1 MGCRGEGGDW
11 GLPDGITRQ
20 RELVGYMVENR
31 VQAVWLG
38 IQREVTPGDGSMEVV
53 RLTQD
58 HCLNLF
64 KIRMLM
70 SILVNV

>member
-20 RELVGYMVENR
+20 RELVGYMEENR

-38 IQREVTPGDGSMEVV
+38 IQREVTPWRWVNGSGKAN
-53 RLTQD
+53 T
-58 HCLNLF
+58 
-64 KIRMLM
+64 
-70 SILVNV
+70 